1 MEQRVIGVL
10 ERNFPGSEVKI
21 ISEASSSRI
30 SGVLLW
36 DGFARHGFPWR
47 QNKLV
52 RVLKRELGLEMNA
65 VLHIFTYTPNEYEQ
79 MMSVE

>member
-1 MEQRVIGVL
+1 MEQRVVGVL
-10 ERNFPGSEVKI
+10 EKNFPGAEVKI
-21 ISEASSSRI
+21 ISEESSRI

-52 RVLKRELGLEMNA
+52 RVLKRELGPEMNG